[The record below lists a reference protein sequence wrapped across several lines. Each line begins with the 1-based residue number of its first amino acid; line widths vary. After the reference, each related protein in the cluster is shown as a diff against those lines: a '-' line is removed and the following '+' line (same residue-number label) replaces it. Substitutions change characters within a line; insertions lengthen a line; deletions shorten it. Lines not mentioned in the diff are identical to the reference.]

1 MGPFS
6 HLLGLF
12 LRPGDGSIPRFRI
25 KSLDTVADA
34 RCVKWFQRVRGSRKV
49 RLLLNI
55 VYAVVAVGLALVTAR
70 HFASTGWPLAHADL
84 SLVAASGVL
93 FLLAYAF
100 KAIGWHRLFA
110 PHERPHAIAL
120 AAAGGAAC
128 VTGAA
133 LPGRFDDAV
142 RVAVVRKYPGCRDA
156 RVGTLCLS
164 LFMLGLVDTVAL
176 MPFAASAAAT
186 SDGPAVRWA
195 LGVVAFAGLGAAV
208 LMTSLPR
215 LTASGRL
222 VRYRFV
228 RWVSQRLTAPRDAWA
243 ATALVLT
250 SWLVR
255 GLALLA
261 LLGALGIGVSFP
273 IALAFLCGAAA
284 SGALPIAPAGAAT
297 QAGAG
302 AAILIASG
310 VATTQAIAFAVA
322 AQALL
327 IIAGAAVLV
336 FAALWTG
343 GSRLAVRLATNA

>member
-1 MGPFS
+1 
-6 HLLGLF
+6 
-12 LRPGDGSIPRFRI
+12 
-25 KSLDTVADA
+25 
-34 RCVKWFQRVRGSRKV
+34 V

-55 VYAVVAVGLALVTAR
+55 VYAVVAVGLAIVTAH
-70 HFASTGWPLAHADL
+70 HFAETGWPLAHADL
-84 SLVAASGVL
+84 NLVAASGVL

-142 RVAVVRKYPGCRDA
+142 RVAVVRKYPGCGDA

-176 MPFAASAAAT
+176 MPLAASAAVT
-186 SDGPAVRWA
+186 SDGAALQWA
-195 LGVVAFAGLGAAV
+195 LGVVAFAGFGAAV

-243 ATALVLT
+243 ATALVLA

-336 FAALWTG
+336 FAGLWTG
-343 GSRLAVRLATNA
+343 GSRLAVRRATTA